1 MRRNS
6 VWIVLPIIH
15 ADGNLSI
22 PWEKSKMNN
31 KLTRLP
37 GSKIRKTCSCQLAV
51 LRTVLSIC
59 CLFVAGIGYT
69 LAAETGPMYTIAD
82 QTGDWGMPS
91 PYGHY
96 PRGPGYIRMSLAFDT
111 LLWKDAKGLVPDLAS
126 SWKFNKEEN
135 SYLFILQE
143 GVRWHDGQPFS
154 AGDVAFTFEYIKK
167 HPYKWVDGSVVK
179 RVEVI
184 NDHTVKLV
192 LSKKYAPFLH
202 CIAATMPILPEHIM
216 QNIDSP
222 VTFGG
227 NDALIGTGPYKVVDY
242 NKQQGTYLY
251 QANSDYH
258 MGRPIFDRIR
268 FIKMRQEMYATAL
281 QRGRINA
288 GQVPGEIRDSL
299 RQKGFTILA
308 GPHDWVA
315 KMFMNHKKGI
325 LANRQFRHALAAA
338 IDRQAFVD
346 TCQRGFALAGGNG
359 LLPSDNRWFSRVTDN
374 DPYDPNR
381 ANHIIE
387 SLGYVKKGT
396 FFEKDGKLLQFE
408 LLMSGSGQRTQGHPG
423 EREAELIKVQLA
435 LAGIK
440 ITLRS
445 LDPKTLDAMIK
456 NWKFDL
462 ALSGHG
468 GLGGDP
474 ASVNRFIG
482 GKSFTSSRYTKNTKL
497 NALMQQQVGE
507 TGEQERKK
515 LLGEIQELYA
525 YEMPALP
532 LYYPTWFWAH
542 DNSADLFYTDQGIA
556 IGVPLPLNK
565 RSFVAMNN

>member
-1 MRRNS
+1 MKN
-6 VWIVLPIIH
+6 IQKKPF
-15 ADGNLSI
+15 
-22 PWEKSKMNN
+22 
-31 KLTRLP
+31 
-37 GSKIRKTCSCQLAV
+37 GSTIRKNSSYQSV
-51 LRTVLSIC
+51 LQKTVLSIC
-59 CLFVAGIGYT
+59 CLLIISIVCIQTAGAGS
-69 LAAETGPMYTIAD
+69 MYTIAD

-96 PRGPGYIRMSLAFDT
+96 PRGPGYIRMSLVFDT
-111 LLWKDAKGLVPDLAS
+111 LLWKDAKGLVSDLAS
-126 SWKFNKEEN
+126 SWQFNKEEN
-135 SYLFILQE
+135 SYLFTLRE
-143 GVRWHDGQPFS
+143 GVSWHDGQPFS
-154 AGDVAFTFEYIKK
+154 ARDVAFTFEYIKK

-184 NDHTVKLV
+184 NDQTVKLV

-216 QNIDSP
+216 RNIDSP
-222 VTFGG
+222 VTFRESV
-227 NDALIGTGPYKVVDY
+227 ALIGTGPYKVVDY

-251 QANSDYH
+251 QANSDYR

-288 GQVPGEIRDSL
+288 GQVPAEIADSL
-299 RQKGFTILA
+299 KQKGFTVLA

-315 KMFMNHKKGI
+315 KMTINHKKGV

-338 IDRQAFVD
+338 IDRQALVD
-346 TCQRGFALAGGNG
+346 ICQRGFALAGGNG
-359 LLPSDNRWFSRVTDN
+359 LLPSDNRWFSKVTDN
-374 DPYDPNR
+374 DPYDLNR
-381 ANHIIE
+381 ASRIIE
-387 SLGYVKKGT
+387 GLGYVKKDR
-396 FFEKDGKLLQFE
+396 FYEKDGKLLQFE

-423 EREAELIKVQLA
+423 EREAELIRDQLA

-474 ASVNRFIG
+474 ASVNRFIA
-482 GKSFTSSRYTKNTKL
+482 GKSFNSARYAKNTQL
-497 NALMQQQVGE
+497 NAFMQQQVGE
-507 TGEQERKK
+507 TKEHERKQ
-515 LLGEIQELYA
+515 LLGEIQGLYA

-532 LYYPTWFWAH
+532 LYYPTWFWAF
-542 DNSADLFYTDQGIA
+542 DNRADLFYTDRGIA

-565 RSFVAMNN
+565 LSFVDMDN

>member
-1 MRRNS
+1 MDDKLKEPFGSRTKKNS
-6 VWIVLPIIH
+6 SCRSVL
-15 ADGNLSI
+15 L
-22 PWEKSKMNN
+22 
-31 KLTRLP
+31 
-37 GSKIRKTCSCQLAV
+37 KI
-51 LRTVLSIC
+51 VLSIC
-59 CLFVAGIGYT
+59 CLLVVGIADIQRADAGSI
-69 LAAETGPMYTIAD
+69 YTIAD

-96 PRGPGYIRMSLAFDT
+96 PRGPGYIRMSLVFDT
-111 LLWKDAKGLVPDLAS
+111 LLWKDAKELVPGLAK

-135 SYLFILQE
+135 SYLFTLQE
-143 GVRWHDGQPFS
+143 GVSWHDGQPFS
-154 AGDVAFTFEYIKK
+154 ARDVAFTFEYIKK

-184 NDHTVKLV
+184 NDQTVKLV

-202 CIAATMPILPEHIM
+202 NIASTMPILPEHIM
-216 QNIDSP
+216 RNIDSP
-222 VTFGG
+222 ETFRE
-227 NDALIGTGPYKVVDY
+227 NIALIGTGPYKVVDY

-251 QANSDYH
+251 QANSDYR

-268 FIKMRQEMYATAL
+268 FVKMRQEMYATAL
-281 QRGRINA
+281 QRGQINA
-288 GQVPGEIRDSL
+288 GQVPAEIADRL
-299 RQKGFTILA
+299 REKGFTVLA

-315 KMFMNHKKGI
+315 KMFINHKKGI
-325 LANRQFRHALAAA
+325 LADRQFRHALAAA
-338 IDRQAFVD
+338 INRQALVD
-346 TCQRGFALAGGNG
+346 ICQRGFAMAGNTG
-359 LLPSDNRWFSRVTDN
+359 LLPSDNRWFRKVTDN
-374 DPYDPNR
+374 DPYDLNR
-381 ANHIIE
+381 ARRIIE
-387 SLGYVKKGT
+387 GLGYVKKDR
-396 FFEKDGKLLQFE
+396 FYEKNGKLLQFE

-423 EREAELIKVQLA
+423 EREAELIRGQLA

-482 GKSFTSSRYTKNTKL
+482 GKSFNSSRYKKNKQL
-497 NALMQQQVGE
+497 NMLMQQQVGE
-507 TGEQERKK
+507 TGEQRRKK
-515 LLGEIQELYA
+515 LLGAIQELYA
-525 YEMPALP
+525 YEMPTLP

-565 RSFVAMNN
+565 LSFVEVDN